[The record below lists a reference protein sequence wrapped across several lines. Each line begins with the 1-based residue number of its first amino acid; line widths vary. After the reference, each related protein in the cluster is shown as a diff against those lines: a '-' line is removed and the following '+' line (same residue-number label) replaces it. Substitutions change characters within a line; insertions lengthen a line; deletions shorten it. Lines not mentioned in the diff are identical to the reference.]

1 MLKYMEIA
9 AKIEQYIIDN
19 EFDQGTKL
27 PSFSELIQE
36 YGVSKSTI
44 VKALDVLERNGII
57 YQIQGSG
64 IFVRRNKRIGY
75 VNLVENHGFTQ
86 SLEEFEIT
94 SKVLKLEK
102 ILPPIEIQDFLD
114 CKEDDFVYYV
124 KRLRYINA
132 QILCVEESY
141 YSCAVVPYLNKEIVQ
156 QSIFNYL
163 KTALKLQVSFSDK
176 YLHVIKLSEEKAK
189 LLELKKGD
197 PALLTEELYYLTS
210 GIPFDFSRTTYHY
223 EHSQFFLQSNNLN
236 L

>member
-102 ILPPIEIQDFLD
+102 RRIFLP
-114 CKEDDFVYYV
+114 
-124 KRLRYINA
+124 
-132 QILCVEESY
+132 
-141 YSCAVVPYLNKEIVQ
+141 
-156 QSIFNYL
+156 NYL
-163 KTALKLQVSFSDK
+163 SKIKKK
-176 YLHVIKLSEEKAK
+176 YHFRKHFERYE
-189 LLELKKGD
+189 LLIIDE
-197 PALLTEELYYLTS
+197 
-210 GIPFDFSRTTYHY
+210 IPSCR
-223 EHSQFFLQSNNLN
+223 
-236 L
+236 